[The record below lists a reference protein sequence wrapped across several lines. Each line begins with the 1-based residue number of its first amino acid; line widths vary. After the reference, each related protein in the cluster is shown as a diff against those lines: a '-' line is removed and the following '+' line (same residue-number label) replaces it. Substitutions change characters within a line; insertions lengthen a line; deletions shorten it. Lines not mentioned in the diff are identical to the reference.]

1 VTADEYVTA
10 EDSAARAVLEV
21 VHVPARS
28 RYELRED
35 GALLG
40 VAEYVARG
48 EVLHVHHTEIIPARR
63 NHGLGEQLVAGMLA
77 DVRERGGRVVPTCWF
92 VADYF
97 RDHPEAAD
105 LRA

>member
-1 VTADEYVTA
+1 MATEASVDDPAI
-10 EDSAARAVLEV
+10 EV

-28 RYELRED
+28 RYELRER

-48 EVLHVHHTEIIPARR
+48 DVLNVHHTEIIPARR
-63 NHGLGEQLVAGMLA
+63 NHGLGEQLVGGMLI
-77 DVRERGGRVVPTCWF
+77 DVRERGQRVVPTCWF
-92 VADYF
+92 VADYL
-97 RDHPEAAD
+97 RDHPETAD